1 MRLGLMRLKYDQG
14 GGAEQTLLLLA
25 RGLMARGHDVHA
37 LVSAWEGE
45 RPRGLRVRLATA
57 RGRGAAR
64 LKSFAQHAVELMR
77 ELALDTCL
85 SLERAPGCPVFRAGD
100 GCHAAWLEH
109 RSPYESLLKRMSFQ
123 FNPLHR
129 THLDLEQRTFSSP
142 ELVRVIANS
151 RLVAGEI
158 RHHYGLAEDKI
169 RVVYNGVDE
178 QMLRPARSGEVR
190 RRARQELGLASGQPV
205 LLFLGS
211 GFERKGLAF
220 AMKALASLPE
230 ATLLVAGRDRTGPYE
245 HLAQRLGVAR
255 QVRFLG
261 QRGDAPRLIAAAD
274 AMVLP
279 TIYDPCS
286 NACLEALYVG
296 TPVVTTLAN
305 GACEL
310 IQEGVNGAL
319 APEPADQ
326 GSLAAACQRALGL
339 KRPVPH
345 GVSSQEQWLAD
356 TETELLAAAQGA
368 AR

>member
-1 MRLGLMRLKYDQG
+1 MRLKYDQG

-25 RGLMARGHDVHA
+25 KGLLARGHDVHA
-37 LVSAWEGE
+37 LVSAWEGV
-45 RPRGLRVRLATA
+45 RPRGLMVRQVTA

-64 LKSFAQHAVELMR
+64 LKSFAQHAVEMMHGLN
-77 ELALDTCL
+77 LDTCL

-158 RHHYGLAEDKI
+158 RHHYGVPEEKI
-169 RVVYNGVDE
+169 SVVYNGVDE
-178 QMLRPARSGEVR
+178 EMLRPARSGEVR
-190 RRARQELGLASGQPV
+190 RRARLELGLPTGQPV
-205 LLFLGS
+205 MLFLGS

-220 AMKALASLPE
+220 AMKALSNLTGAV
-230 ATLLVAGRDRTGPYE
+230 LLVAGRDRIGPYE
-245 HLAQRLGVAR
+245 DLAQRLGVAR
-255 QVRFLG
+255 RVRFLG

-310 IQEGVNGAL
+310 VQEGVNGAL
-319 APEPADQ
+319 VPEPADQ
-326 GSLAAACQRALGL
+326 GSLASACQRALSL
-339 KRPVPH
+339 RRPVPH
-345 GVSSQEQWLAD
+345 QVSSQAQWLD
-356 TETELLAAAQGA
+356 NTEAQLVAAAEA

>member
-1 MRLGLMRLKYDQG
+1 MRLKYDQG
-14 GGAEQTLLLLA
+14 GGAEQTLMLLA
-25 RGLMARGHDVHA
+25 RGLLARGHDVHA
-37 LVSAWEGE
+37 LVSSWEGE
-45 RPRGLRVRLATA
+45 RPRGLRVRLVPA

-64 LKSFAQHAVELMR
+64 LKSFAQHGVDMMHQLK
-77 ELALDTCL
+77 LDTCL
-85 SLERAPGCPVFRAGD
+85 SLERVPGCPVFRAGD

-129 THLDLEQRTFSSP
+129 THLDLEQRTFTAP

-151 RLVAGEI
+151 RLVAREVM
-158 RHHYGLAEDKI
+158 HHYGLGEDKI

-190 RRARQELGLASGQPV
+190 RRARLELGLVPGQPV

-220 AMKALASLPE
+220 AMKALSSLNE
-230 ATLLVAGRDRTGPYE
+230 AILLVAGRDRTSPYE
-245 HLAQRLGVAR
+245 NLAQRLGVAR
-255 QVRFLG
+255 RVRFLG
-261 QRGDAPRLIAAAD
+261 QRGDAPRLLAAAD

-326 GSLAAACQRALGL
+326 GSLAAACQRALCL
-339 KRPVPH
+339 RRPVPH
-345 GVSSQEQWLAD
+345 QVSSQAQWLEN
-356 TETELLAAAQGA
+356 TEAELLAAARETAQ
-368 AR
+368 

>member
-1 MRLGLMRLKYDQG
+1 MRLGIMRLKYEQG

-25 RGLMARGHDVHA
+25 RGLLARGHDVHA

-45 RPRGLRVRLATA
+45 RPRGLRVRLITN
-57 RGRGAAR
+57 RGWGAAR
-64 LKSFAQHAVELMR
+64 LKSFAQHAVELIR
-77 ELALDTCL
+77 GLRLDTCL

-109 RSPYESLLKRMSFQ
+109 RSPYESLLKRLSFQ

-129 THLDLEQRTFSSP
+129 THLDMEQRTLTSP
-142 ELVRVIANS
+142 KLVRVIANS

-158 RHHYGLAEDKI
+158 MHHYGVAEDKI
-169 RVVYNGVDE
+169 SVVYNGVDE
-178 QMLRPARSGEVR
+178 QMLWLAHSGEVR
-190 RRARQELGLASGQPV
+190 RRARQELGLTAGQPV

-230 ATLLVAGRDRTGPYE
+230 AVLLVAGRDCVGPYE
-245 HLAQRLGVAR
+245 HLAQRLGVGR
-255 QVRFLG
+255 RVRFLG
-261 QRGDAPRLIAAAD
+261 RRGDAPRLLTAAD

-286 NACLEALYVG
+286 NACLESLYVG
-296 TPVVTTLAN
+296 TPVVTTMAN

-310 IQEGVNGAL
+310 IREGVNGAL
-319 APEPADQ
+319 VPEPADQ
-326 GSLAAACQRALGL
+326 RSLTAACQRALVL
-339 KRPVPH
+339 RRPVPH
-345 GVSSQEQWLAD
+345 QVSSQEQWLANI
-356 TETELLAAAQGA
+356 EAEMAAAAGA
-368 AR
+368 AQ